1 MQIPDM
7 EPSYL
12 LFGTIFALENR
23 LQTIGDR
30 FFEEITVKQWFVL
43 VVLGLFGEKAPTLTE
58 LAEEVGSSYQ
68 NVKQIALK
76 LEKKGYVTL
85 ESDET
90 DRRKCLV
97 RPTRQWFELGE
108 RYDEPSTRFMERIF
122 ADIPENDIR
131 CAVSVL
137 QGMQRNSRAMGK
149 DGT

>member
-1 MQIPDM
+1 MQMPDM

-23 LQTIGDR
+23 LQVLGDR
-30 FFEEITVKQWFVL
+30 LLKEITAKQWFGL
-43 VVLGLFGEKAPTLTE
+43 VVLGLFGEKAPTLGE

-85 ESDET
+85 ESDKS

-108 RYDEPSTRFMERIF
+108 KYNAPSTRFMEQLF
-122 ADIPENDIR
+122 AGIPQEEIR
-131 CAVSVL
+131 RAVWVL
-137 QGMQRNSRAMGK
+137 QGLQHNSKTMGK
-149 DGT
+149 D